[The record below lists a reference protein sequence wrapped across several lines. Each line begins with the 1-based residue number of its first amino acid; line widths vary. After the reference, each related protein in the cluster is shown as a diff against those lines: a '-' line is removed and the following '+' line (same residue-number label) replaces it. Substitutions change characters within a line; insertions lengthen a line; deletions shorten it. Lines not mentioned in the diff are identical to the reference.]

1 MKGEISSNENTSSPL
16 NGIRILDLTQV
27 QAGPS
32 CTQLLAWLGADV
44 IKVEQ
49 PGVGDRTRRE
59 RATAP
64 DIDSFYYLVFNANK
78 RSLTLNL
85 KSDEGCDIFKRLVG
99 MSDVVIE
106 NYGPGRMEQF
116 GLDYDT
122 LRQANPRVVY
132 ATIKGFGTYGPFA
145 HIKSFEHIA
154 QAMGG
159 AMSANG
165 EAGGEPI
172 FVAPGV
178 GDSGTGLHCAIG
190 ILAALRQRDSSGES
204 QRVEVSMQDAVV
216 NLMRIRML
224 DTLADG
230 NPLVRSGNRIWG
242 APSMIFPCH
251 PEGPDDYIALVLSGD
266 SWDTIL
272 AVAGRAEL
280 IGDERYATD
289 AARRKHAAE
298 VEQIISGWTRTITKR
313 EAMDILVPLGVA
325 CGMVQDTREVL
336 DDKHLQSRQ
345 MVLQMQDAQRGEYT
359 ALGNPIKVAS
369 GDAPNPVSPV
379 SSVPI
384 KPPPLLGE
392 HSDEVLESLLGLRAE
407 DIKRLRDDGV
417 I

>member
-1 MKGEISSNENTSSPL
+1 MSAPL
-16 NGIRILDLTQV
+16 SGIRILDLTQV

-44 IKVEQ
+44 IKIEQ
-49 PGVGDRTRRE
+49 PGVGDRTRHE
-59 RATAP
+59 RATQP
-64 DIDSFYYLVFNANK
+64 DLDSFYYLVFNANK

-85 KSDEGCDIFKRLVG
+85 KSEEGCDIFKRLVV
-99 MSDVVIE
+99 MSDVVVE
-106 NYGPGRMEQF
+106 NYGPGRMERF
-116 GLDYDT
+116 GLGYDA
-122 LRQANPRVVY
+122 LVAANPRIVY
-132 ATIKGFGTYGPFA
+132 ATIKGFGTYGPYA
-145 HIKSFEHIA
+145 DIKSFEHIA

-190 ILAALRQRDSSGES
+190 ILAALRQRDNTGEA

-230 NPLVRSGNRIWG
+230 KPLPRMGNRIWD
-242 APSMIFPCH
+242 APTMIYPCK
-251 PEGPDDYIALVLSGD
+251 PEGPDDYIGLVLSGD

-280 IGDERYATD
+280 IGDARYATHE
-289 AARRKHAAE
+289 ARFENAAE
-298 VEQIISGWTRTITKR
+298 VEAIISGWTRTVTKR
-313 EAMDILVPLGVA
+313 EAMDVLVPLGVA
-325 CGMVQDTREVL
+325 CGMVQDTAEVL
-336 DDKHLQSRQ
+336 ADEHLRARE
-345 MVLQMQDAQRGEYT
+345 MVVEMVDAKRGEYI
-359 ALGNPIKVAS
+359 ALGNPIKIAS
-369 GDAPNPVSPV
+369 NDVS
-379 SSVPI
+379 I
-384 KPPPLLGE
+384 APPPLLGE
-392 HSDEVLESLLGLRAE
+392 HSGEVLGSLLGLGGGE
-407 DIKRLRDDGV
+407 VERLRDEGV

>member
-1 MKGEISSNENTSSPL
+1 MSAPL
-16 NGIRILDLTQV
+16 EGVRILDLTQV

-44 IKVEQ
+44 IKVEE
-49 PGVGDRTRRE
+49 PGVGDRTRHE
-59 RATAP
+59 RATEP
-64 DIDSFYYLVFNANK
+64 GLDSFYYLVFNSNK

-85 KSDEGCDIFKRLVG
+85 KSEEGCDIFKRLVG
-99 MSDVVIE
+99 LSDVVVE

-116 GLDYDT
+116 GLGYDA
-122 LRQANPRVVY
+122 LQEANSRIVY
-132 ATIKGFGTYGPFA
+132 ATIKGFGTYGPNA
-145 HIKSFEHIA
+145 DIKSFEHIA

-190 ILAALRQRDSSGES
+190 ILAALRQRDNTGQS
-204 QRVEVSMQDAVV
+204 QCVEVSMQDAVV

-224 DTLADG
+224 DSLADG
-230 NPLVRSGNRIWG
+230 KPLARSGNRIWG

-251 PEGPDDYIALVLSGD
+251 PGGPDDYIGLVLSGD

-280 IGDERYATD
+280 IGDERYATHEG
-289 AARRKHAAE
+289 RCEHAAE
-298 VEQIISGWTRTITKR
+298 VEEIISGWTSTVTKHD
-313 EAMDILVPLGVA
+313 AMELLTPLGVA
-325 CGMVQDTREVL
+325 CGMVQDTSEVL
-336 DDKHLQSRQ
+336 DDEHLRARD
-345 MVLQMQDAQRGEYT
+345 MVVEMDDAKRGEYL
-359 ALGNPIKVAS
+359 ALGNPIKIAS
-369 GDAPNPVSPV
+369 NDVSV
-379 SSVPI
+379 ER
-384 KPPPLLGE
+384 PPLLGE
-392 HSDEVLESLLGLRAE
+392 HAGEVLESLLGLDGSEVA
-407 DIKRLRDDGV
+407 KLRDGGV

>member
-1 MKGEISSNENTSSPL
+1 MSAPL
-16 NGIRILDLTQV
+16 DGIRILDLTQV

-44 IKVEQ
+44 IKVEE
-49 PGVGDRTRRE
+49 PGVGDRTRHE
-59 RATAP
+59 RATEP
-64 DIDSFYYLVFNANK
+64 GLDSFYYLVFNANK

-85 KSDEGCDIFKRLVG
+85 KSEEGCDIFKRLVG
-99 MSDVVIE
+99 MSDVVVE
-106 NYGPGRMEQF
+106 NYAPGRMERF
-116 GLDYDT
+116 GLGYDV
-122 LRQANPRVVY
+122 LREANSRVVH
-132 ATIKGFGTYGPFA
+132 ATIKGFGTYGPNA
-145 HIKSFEHIA
+145 DIKSFEHIA

-190 ILAALRQRDSSGES
+190 ILAALRQRDNTGEA

-230 NPLVRSGNRIWG
+230 KPLARMGNRIWD
-242 APSMIFPCH
+242 APTMIYPCH
-251 PEGPDDYIALVLSGD
+251 PGGPDDYIGLVLSGD

-280 IGDERYATD
+280 VGDARYATHE
-289 AARRKHAAE
+289 ARCEHAAE
-298 VEQIISGWTRTITKR
+298 VEEIISRWTRTITKR
-313 EAMDILVPLGVA
+313 EAMETLAPLGVA

-336 DDKHLQSRQ
+336 DDEHLRARD
-345 MVLQMQDAQRGEYT
+345 MVVEMEDAKRGEYI

-369 GDAPNPVSPV
+369 NDVE
-379 SSVPI
+379 I
-384 KPPPLLGE
+384 EPPPLLGE
-392 HSDEVLESLLGLRAE
+392 HSGEVLGSLLGLDGSKVA
-407 DIKRLRDDGV
+407 RLRDSG
-417 I
+417 II

>member
-1 MKGEISSNENTSSPL
+1 MSAPL
-16 NGIRILDLTQV
+16 EGVRILDLTQV

-44 IKVEQ
+44 IKVEE
-49 PGVGDRTRRE
+49 PGVGDRTRHE
-59 RATAP
+59 RATEP
-64 DIDSFYYLVFNANK
+64 GLDSFYYLVFNSNK

-85 KSDEGCDIFKRLVG
+85 KSEEGCDIFRRLVG
-99 MSDVVIE
+99 LSDVVVE
-106 NYGPGRMEQF
+106 NYGPGRMDRF
-116 GLDYDT
+116 GLGYDT
-122 LRQANPRVVY
+122 LQEANSRVVY
-132 ATIKGFGTYGPFA
+132 ATIKGFGTYGPNSD
-145 HIKSFEHIA
+145 IKSFEHIA

-190 ILAALRQRDSSGES
+190 ILAALRQRDSTGQS

-230 NPLVRSGNRIWG
+230 KPLARMGNRIWD

-251 PEGPDDYIALVLSGD
+251 PGGPDDYIGLVLSGD

-272 AVAGRAEL
+272 AVAGRPEL
-280 IGDERYATD
+280 IGDERYATHE
-289 AARRKHAAE
+289 ARCRHAAE
-298 VEQIISGWTRTITKR
+298 VEEIISEWTRTITKR
-313 EAMDILVPLGVA
+313 EAMDALVPLGVA
-325 CGMVQDTREVL
+325 CGMVQDTAEVL
-336 DDKHLQSRQ
+336 DDEHLRARE
-345 MVLQMQDAQRGEYT
+345 MVVEMDDAKRGEYI
-359 ALGNPIKVAS
+359 ALGNPIKIAS
-369 GDAPNPVSPV
+369 NDVGVER
-379 SSVPI
+379 
-384 KPPPLLGE
+384 PPLLGE
-392 HSDEVLESLLGLRAE
+392 HAGEVLESLLGLDVSEVA
-407 DIKRLRDDGV
+407 RLRDGGV

>member
-1 MKGEISSNENTSSPL
+1 MSAPL
-16 NGIRILDLTQV
+16 EGVRILDLTQV

-44 IKVEQ
+44 IKVEE
-49 PGVGDRTRRE
+49 PGVGDRTRHE
-59 RATAP
+59 RATEP
-64 DIDSFYYLVFNANK
+64 GVDSFYYLVFNSNK

-85 KSDEGCDIFKRLVG
+85 KSEEGCDIFRRLVG
-99 MSDVVIE
+99 LSDVVVE
-106 NYGPGRMEQF
+106 NYGPGRMDRF
-116 GLDYDT
+116 GLGYDV
-122 LRQANPRVVY
+122 LQEANSRIVY
-132 ATIKGFGTYGPFA
+132 ATIKGFGTYGPNSD
-145 HIKSFEHIA
+145 IKSFEHIA

-190 ILAALRQRDSSGES
+190 ILAALRQRDSTGQS

-230 NPLVRSGNRIWG
+230 KPLARMGNRIWD
-242 APSMIFPCH
+242 APSMIYPCH
-251 PEGPDDYIALVLSGD
+251 PGGPDDYIGLVLSGD

-272 AVAGRAEL
+272 AVAGRSEL

-289 AARRKHAAE
+289 EARRKHAAE
-298 VEQIISGWTRTITKR
+298 VEEIISGWTRTITKR
-313 EAMDILVPLGVA
+313 EAMDSLVPLGVA
-325 CGMVQDTREVL
+325 CGMVQDTSEVL
-336 DDKHLQSRQ
+336 DDEHLRARE
-345 MVLQMQDAQRGEYT
+345 MVVEMDDAKRGEYL
-359 ALGNPIKVAS
+359 ALGNPIKIAS
-369 GDAPNPVSPV
+369 NDVG
-379 SSVPI
+379 I
-384 KPPPLLGE
+384 ERPPLLGE
-392 HSDEVLESLLGLRAE
+392 HAGEVLESLLGLDGFE
-407 DIKRLRDDGV
+407 VERLRDGGV

>member
-1 MKGEISSNENTSSPL
+1 MSAPL
-16 NGIRILDLTQV
+16 DGIRILDLTQV

-44 IKVEQ
+44 IKVEE
-49 PGVGDRTRRE
+49 PGVGDRTRHE
-59 RATAP
+59 RATEP
-64 DIDSFYYLVFNANK
+64 GLDSFYYLVFNANK

-85 KSDEGCDIFKRLVG
+85 KSEEGCDIFKRLVG
-99 MSDVVIE
+99 MSDVVVE
-106 NYGPGRMEQF
+106 NYAPGRMERF
-116 GLDYDT
+116 GLGYDV
-122 LRQANPRVVY
+122 LREANSRVVY
-132 ATIKGFGTYGPFA
+132 ATIKGFGTYGPNA
-145 HIKSFEHIA
+145 DIKSFEHIA

-172 FVAPGV
+172 FIAPGV

-190 ILAALRQRDSSGES
+190 ILAALRQRDNTGEA

-230 NPLVRSGNRIWG
+230 KPLARMGNRIWD
-242 APSMIFPCH
+242 APTMIYPCH
-251 PEGPDDYIALVLSGD
+251 PGGPDDYIGLVLSGD

-280 IGDERYATD
+280 VGDARYATHE
-289 AARRKHAAE
+289 ARCEHAAE
-298 VEQIISGWTRTITKR
+298 VEEIISGWTRTITKR
-313 EAMDILVPLGVA
+313 EAMETLAPLGVA

-336 DDKHLQSRQ
+336 DDEHLRARD
-345 MVLQMQDAQRGEYT
+345 MVVEMEDAKRGEYI

-369 GDAPNPVSPV
+369 NDVGIA
-379 SSVPI
+379 
-384 KPPPLLGE
+384 PPPLLGE
-392 HSDEVLESLLGLRAE
+392 HSGEVLGSLLGLDGSEVA
-407 DIKRLRDDGV
+407 RLRDSG
-417 I
+417 II

>member
-1 MKGEISSNENTSSPL
+1 MSAPL
-16 NGIRILDLTQV
+16 DGIRILDLTQV

-44 IKVEQ
+44 IKVEE
-49 PGVGDRTRRE
+49 PGVGDRTRHE
-59 RATAP
+59 RATEP
-64 DIDSFYYLVFNANK
+64 GVDSFYYLVFNSNK

-85 KSDEGCDIFKRLVG
+85 KSEEGCDIFLRLVA
-99 MSDVVIE
+99 MSDVVVE
-106 NYGPGRMEQF
+106 NYGPGRMEKF
-116 GLDYDT
+116 GLGYDV
-122 LRQANPRVVY
+122 LREANPRVVY
-132 ATIKGFGTYGPFA
+132 ATIKGFGTYGPNA
-145 HIKSFEHIA
+145 EIKSFEHIA

-165 EAGGEPI
+165 EVGGEPI

-190 ILAALRQRDSSGES
+190 MLAALRQRDNTGKS

-230 NPLVRSGNRIWG
+230 KPLGRMGNRIWE
-242 APSMIFPCH
+242 APSMIYPCY
-251 PEGPDDYIALVLSGD
+251 PGGPDDYIGLVLSGD

-280 IGDERYATD
+280 IGDERYATHEG
-289 AARRKHAAE
+289 RCEHAAE
-298 VEQIISGWTRTITKR
+298 VEEIISAWTRTITKR
-313 EAMDILVPLGVA
+313 EAMETLVPLGVA
-325 CGMVQDTREVL
+325 CGMVQDTSEVL
-336 DDKHLQSRQ
+336 EDEHLRARE
-345 MVLQMQDAQRGEYT
+345 MVVEMEDAARGEYL
-359 ALGNPIKVAS
+359 ALGNPIKIAS
-369 GDAPNPVSPV
+369 NDVG
-379 SSVPI
+379 I

-392 HSDEVLESLLGLRAE
+392 HSGEVLGSLLGLDDGE
-407 DIKRLRDDGV
+407 VKRLRDGGV

>member
-1 MKGEISSNENTSSPL
+1 MSAPL
-16 NGIRILDLTQV
+16 DGIRILDLTQV

-44 IKVEQ
+44 IKVEE
-49 PGVGDRTRRE
+49 PGVGDRTRHE
-59 RATAP
+59 RATEP
-64 DIDSFYYLVFNANK
+64 GLDSFYYLVFNANK

-85 KSDEGCDIFKRLVG
+85 KSEEGCDIFKRLVG
-99 MSDVVIE
+99 ISDVVVE
-106 NYGPGRMEQF
+106 NYAPGRMERF
-116 GLDYDT
+116 GLGYDV
-122 LRQANPRVVY
+122 LREANSRVVY
-132 ATIKGFGTYGPFA
+132 ATIKGFGTYGPNA
-145 HIKSFEHIA
+145 DIKSFEHIA

-190 ILAALRQRDSSGES
+190 ILAALRQRDNMGEA

-230 NPLVRSGNRIWG
+230 KPLARMGNRIWD
-242 APSMIFPCH
+242 APTMIYPCH
-251 PEGPDDYIALVLSGD
+251 PGGPDDYIGLVLSGD

-280 IGDERYATD
+280 VGDARYATHE
-289 AARRKHAAE
+289 ARCEHAAE
-298 VEQIISGWTRTITKR
+298 VEEIISGWTRTITKR
-313 EAMDILVPLGVA
+313 EAMETLAPLGVA

-336 DDKHLQSRQ
+336 DDEHLRARD
-345 MVLQMQDAQRGEYT
+345 MVVEMEDAKRGEYI

-369 GDAPNPVSPV
+369 NDVGIA
-379 SSVPI
+379 
-384 KPPPLLGE
+384 PPPLLGE
-392 HSDEVLESLLGLRAE
+392 HSGEVLGSLLGLDGSEVA
-407 DIKRLRDDGV
+407 RLRDSG
-417 I
+417 II

>member
-1 MKGEISSNENTSSPL
+1 MSAPL
-16 NGIRILDLTQV
+16 EGVRILDLTQV

-44 IKVEQ
+44 IKVEE
-49 PGVGDRTRRE
+49 PGVGDRTRHE
-59 RATAP
+59 RATKP
-64 DIDSFYYLVFNANK
+64 GLDSFYYLVFNSNK

-85 KSDEGCDIFKRLVG
+85 KSEEGCQIFKRLVG
-99 MSDVVIE
+99 LSDVVVE
-106 NYGPGRMEQF
+106 NYAPGRMERF
-116 GLDYDT
+116 GLGYDV
-122 LRQANPRVVY
+122 LQEANSRIVY
-132 ATIKGFGTYGPFA
+132 ATIKGFGTYGPNA
-145 HIKSFEHIA
+145 DIKSFEHIA

-190 ILAALRQRDSSGES
+190 ILAALRRRDNTGQS
-204 QRVEVSMQDAVV
+204 QKVEVSMQDAVV

-230 NPLVRSGNRIWG
+230 KPLARSGNRIWG

-251 PEGPDDYIALVLSGD
+251 PGGPDDYIGLVLSGD

-280 IGDERYATD
+280 IGDERFATHE
-289 AARRKHAAE
+289 ARCEHAAE
-298 VEQIISGWTRTITKR
+298 VEEIISGWTNTITKR
-313 EAMDILVPLGVA
+313 KAMEILRPLGVA

-336 DDKHLQSRQ
+336 DDEHLRARE
-345 MVLQMQDAQRGEYT
+345 MVMEIDDAERGRYI
-359 ALGNPIKVAS
+359 ALGNPIKIAS
-369 GDAPNPVSPV
+369 NDVE
-379 SSVPI
+379 I
-384 KPPPLLGE
+384 EPPPLLGE
-392 HSDEVLESLLGLRAE
+392 HAGEVLESLLGLEGSEVA
-407 DIKRLRDDGV
+407 KLRDGG
-417 I
+417 II